1 MAQRKGINS
10 VQAYNEQS
18 AGGKLRF
25 NTSTSLL
32 EYYDG
37 TAWKSIDA
45 PPTVSGIDVTDVD
58 SSAGGNQTF
67 VISGSGFSAGGTEV
81 SAANTGSDVVAGG
94 TVTRDSSTQVT
105 AVAAAVALSL
115 TQVRLYVLVTNAVKV
130 LQAHSSTKLM

>member
-1 MAQRKGINS
+1 M
-10 VQAYNEQS
+10 
-18 AGGKLRF
+18 
-25 NTSTSLL
+25 L

-67 VISGSGFSAGGTEV
+67 VISGSGFSATITEV
-81 SAANTGSDVVAGG
+81 RFVANTGSDVVAS

-105 AVAAAVALSL
+105 ACGEVEAFL
-115 TQVRLYVLVTNAVKV
+115 
-130 LQAHSSTKLM
+130 